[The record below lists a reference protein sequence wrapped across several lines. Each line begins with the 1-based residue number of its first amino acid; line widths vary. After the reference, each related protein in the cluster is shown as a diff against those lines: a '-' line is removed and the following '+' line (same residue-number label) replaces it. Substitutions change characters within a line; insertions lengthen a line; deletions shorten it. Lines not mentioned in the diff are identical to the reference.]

1 MKFVG
6 VALASLGLASAATV
20 TKKVSY
26 DDWKVYRMNVASNGA
41 KVNDVVSK
49 LDLQLWK
56 GKPDSSEVVDV
67 MVPPSQI
74 KDFEASTSDVET
86 RVMHDNLG
94 LSIAD
99 EDTFSAYAG
108 NFPRFWSNVDK
119 TLMWKQLALLPMQ
132 HGSNLTIRLLITCNG
147 SRILRLHTPRTLK

>member
-1 MKFVG
+1 MKFLG

-26 DDWKVYRMNVASNGA
+26 DDWKVYRINIGDNAE
-41 KVNDVVSK
+41 KVNNVVSK
-49 LDLQLWK
+49 FDLQLWK
-56 GKPDSSEVVDV
+56 GKPSTSSVVDV

-74 KDFEASTSDVET
+74 QDFEASTGDIET

-99 EDTFSAYAG
+99 EDTFHVYAG
-108 NFPRFWSNVDK
+108 NYPRSR
-119 TLMWKQLALLPMQ
+119 
-132 HGSNLTIRLLITCNG
+132 SNL
-147 SRILRLHTPRTLK
+147 

>member
-1 MKFVG
+1 MKFIG

-26 DDWKVYRMNVASNGA
+26 DDWKVYRMNVASNSA

-56 GKPDSSEVVDV
+56 GKPSSSDVVDV

-99 EDTFSAYAG
+99 EDTFSVYAG
-108 NFPRFWSNVDK
+108 NFPRFRNNQ
-119 TLMWKQLALLPMQ
+119 T
-132 HGSNLTIRLLITCNG
+132 GR
-147 SRILRLHTPRTLK
+147 

>member
-1 MKFVG
+1 MKFIG

-20 TKKVSY
+20 TKKISY
-26 DDWKVYRMNVASNGA
+26 DDWKVYRINVGSNAA

-49 LDLQLWK
+49 FDLQLWK
-56 GKPDSSEVVDV
+56 GKPASSDVVDV

-99 EDTFSAYAG
+99 EDTFSVYAG
-108 NFPRFWSNVDK
+108 NFPRLRSNIDK
-119 TLMWKQLALLPMQ
+119 MLTGYHSRRCSERNLVQLIPLDR
-132 HGSNLTIRLLITCNG
+132 GSHAMDQR
-147 SRILRLHTPRTLK
+147 P

>member
-1 MKFVG
+1 VVGSSWKDLVYAHSICTKFIMKFVG

-56 GKPDSSEVVDV
+56 GKPSSSDVVDV

-108 NFPRFWSNVDK
+108 NSPRFWSNVDK
-119 TLMWKQLALLPMQ
+119 TL
-132 HGSNLTIRLLITCNG
+132 I
-147 SRILRLHTPRTLK
+147 

>member
-1 MKFVG
+1 LEVLVHAICLCAAQIMKFIG

-26 DDWKVYRMNVASNGA
+26 DDWKVYRMNVASNSA

-56 GKPDSSEVVDV
+56 GKPSSSDVVDV

-99 EDTFSAYAG
+99 EDTFSVYAG
-108 NFPRFWSNVDK
+108 NFPRFRNNQ
-119 TLMWKQLALLPMQ
+119 T
-132 HGSNLTIRLLITCNG
+132 GR
-147 SRILRLHTPRTLK
+147 